1 MLAARCPTDSLLKI
15 DHQRDISGRILT
27 LERVNGQS
35 VDVSRCWYRWKRS
48 IYYVDRAQG
57 LKQGAMRRLLASV
70 GALDRQISRVFLT
83 YRAWGIEHARIYQM
97 AAAAYLCA
105 FALFIG
111 LVCAACS
118 AAWLS
123 MAMALYTSASTSR
136 PHRTRH
142 KLATGHVLCPKCTS
156 LATKQQQ
163 ARHRQI
169 LARHQTKTSRFGVV
183 GTTASSK
190 ASTRCATAQLPA

>member
-1 MLAARCPTDSLLKI
+1 MASTCVCGCIRSSK
-15 DHQRDISGRILT
+15 
-27 LERVNGQS
+27 
-35 VDVSRCWYRWKRS
+35 SR
-48 IYYVDRAQG
+48 G
-57 LKQGAMRRLLASV
+57 
-70 GALDRQISRVFLT
+70 FLT
-83 YRAWGIEHARIYQM
+83 YRAWSIEHARIYQM
-97 AAAAYLCA
+97 AAAAYLCT
-105 FALFIG
+105 FALLIG

-123 MAMALYTSASTSR
+123 MATYTSESTSR

-163 ARHRQI
+163 ARHRQRP
-169 LARHQTKTSRFGVV
+169 ARYQTKTSRFGVV